1 MSTRAAFHNRR
12 AGRLSAR
19 DLGGDVTRH
28 SGPLNLAAGC
38 LLLAAF
44 HGLCATSLLPFA
56 VFSSSLTVCGAF
68 AGRPHA
74 MPWVIGRRAPL
85 CYAKVMVMAPTRYT
99 RGFD

>member
-19 DLGGDVTRH
+19 DLGGDVTRP

-56 VFSSSLTVCGAF
+56 VFSSSLTVCGLF
-68 AGRPHA
+68 AGRPTPCHA
-74 MPWVIGRRAPL
+74 MGDRAPL
-85 CYAKVMVMAPTRYT
+85 RYAQVMVMAPTRYT